1 MSVGLHLLGVAT
13 QGQNNARLFHSGG
26 VKLDDAEEAEKQE
39 LEQQLKANSLKLKE
53 LEKSFVAKL
62 NVQKVKEKELEVV
75 ESEAKELEAT
85 RRSRKQLE
93 SRKKTQQGKLAKAQK
108 DATRDFSG
116 AIKAVQATV
125 GKKVK
130 DRVAKLGKFVDAQPD
145 LVKQAFEATCSSV
158 DLAVCHGKHKQA
170 AEELTTAS
178 RVFDDL
184 KEEIE
189 MLEAKLNKMRVRAKE
204 LRDIAQ
210 KKSPMSK
217 YKEIFKEL
225 KEEYNDI
232 VELRQ
237 GIKLFEEEAN
247 KIMENDNLIRD
258 FKLRQESIETLE
270 PKVAEMEETV
280 AKMRGEIGGLKEG
293 FETCVEGVVQ
303 QIGDK
308 FKKNFMEI
316 SQAGYACAG
325 EVDFLKDETDF
336 SKYGVGIKVRFRNDQ
351 KMQQLSADVQ
361 SGGERSLST
370 FLYLLALQ
378 DLTQSPFRVV
388 DEINQG
394 MDAHKERLAFH
405 RLIDASCRS
414 KLPQYFLITPKL
426 LRGLKYT
433 EDVTICFVYNGP
445 KSIGQSEWN
454 MAGFLKRGREML
466 GIARDAKRRRIAA
479 S

>member
-1 MSVGLHLLGVAT
+1 M
-13 QGQNNARLFHSGG
+13 
-26 VKLDDAEEAEKQE
+26 DDAEEAEKQE
-39 LEQQLKANSLKLKE
+39 LETQLEANTTKLKA
-53 LEKSFVAKL
+53 LEKEFVEKL
-62 NVQKVKEKELEVV
+62 SYQKKKEKVLDEIED
-75 ESEAKELEAT
+75 EGKELEAT

-116 AIKAVQATV
+116 AIRKVQEAIED
-125 GKKVK
+125 KVL
-130 DRVAKLGKFVDAQPD
+130 DRVKKLGKYVDAQPD
-145 LVKQAFEATCSSV
+145 LVKQAFAATCSSV

-170 AEELTTAS
+170 AEELTSAS
-178 RVFDDL
+178 RIFDEL

-189 MLEAKLNKMRVRAKE
+189 ELEAKLNKMRVRARE

-210 KKSPMSK
+210 KKSPMAK
-217 YKEIFKEL
+217 YKDIFKKL
-225 KEEYNDI
+225 KEEYADI
-232 VELRQ
+232 VELRA
-237 GIKLFEEEAN
+237 GIDLFQTQVD

-258 FKLRQESIETLE
+258 YKQRQEAIEKLE
-270 PKVAEMEETV
+270 PKVAAMEETIKNTQDEIDTLRV
-280 AKMRGEIGGLKEG
+280 A
-293 FETCVEGVVQ
+293 FETPVKSVIDT
-303 QIGDK
+303 IGDK
-308 FKKNFMEI
+308 FKTNFQEI
-316 SQAGYACAG
+316 SKAGYACAG
-325 EVDFLKDETDF
+325 EIEFLKEENDF
-336 SKYGVGIKVRFRNDQ
+336 SKYGVGIRVRFRADQ
-351 KMQQLSADVQ
+351 KFQLLSADVQ

-378 DLTQSPFRVV
+378 DLTHSPFRVV

-433 EDVTICFVYNGP
+433 QDVTICFVYNGP
-445 KSIGQSEWN
+445 KSISQSDWN
-454 MAGFLKRGREML
+454 MQLFLKRAREKM
-466 GIARDAKRRRIAA
+466 GYIQDAKRRRITA